1 MGHSTARTVAY
12 SGRHSAIP
20 RRIPRWIIGL
30 MVLGLLGAV
39 AVAFGSS
46 FLQVYRLK
54 REAARLLM
62 QKQNLIGQNAQL
74 REEIKLLHTPGYIER
89 IAREQLG
96 LVKPGEVA
104 LLIVRPQA
112 GVRQLTGP
120 RRPIRAAPHRP
131 SWAIRT
137 WRMLLRVFR

>member
-1 MGHSTARTVAY
+1 MGHSARTVA
-12 SGRHSAIP
+12 SSPRHGAIP
-20 RRIPRWIIGL
+20 QRIPRWIIGL
-30 MVLGLLGAV
+30 IVLGILGAV

-62 QKQNLIGQNAQL
+62 QKQNLIAQNAQL
-74 REEIKLLHTPGYIER
+74 REEIKLLHTPGHIER

-120 RRPIRAAPHRP
+120 RRPIRAAPDRP

-137 WRMLLRVFR
+137 WRTLLRVFR